1 MEDEITG
8 APPVGQHRNNPLQVS
23 KSETEPDL
31 RLGEDEPVLGNKF
44 AFSAA
49 QLHKLFKSRT
59 NNALRAFGGL
69 AGLSAG
75 VRTNVKAGVSADE
88 DVLDGVV
95 SLQDA
100 IQGVG
105 AATESQEHSLV
116 PSIPGGFTDRRRVYG
131 ENRVPK
137 NKPKT
142 FLQLLWLAFDDKL
155 MFLLTASATV
165 SLALGIYQSVTNKK
179 GGARLEWVEGVAI
192 LIAVIVI
199 VFATAINDYQKNYK
213 FQKLN
218 EKKEERMVTVTRSG
232 QHRSISV
239 FDVLV
244 GDVMHIEAGDVAP
257 ADGILIEGFD
267 IQCDE
272 SPLTGESELIVKTP
286 ACVQGSGDSFILSG
300 TRIETGVGTCLILSV
315 GVNSTYGKI
324 MMSLQDDI
332 QETPLQQKLGLL
344 AQYII
349 NFGLAAGLV
358 FFAILFIRFLVQLK
372 DIDGGPDAKGHE
384 FLEALILSITVVV
397 IAVPEGLPLTVT
409 LSLAFATTRMLKDNN
424 LVRLLRSCETMGNAT
439 TVCSDKTGTLTQNKM
454 TVVTGIIGAS
464 EAFADGSGSLLAE
477 SYQQTA
483 QAPPTAH
490 ALISSL
496 CREARDTLKESF
508 TLNSTAIEAGEAGH
522 FIGSSTETALLNF
535 ASDHLGMQDLSEER
549 ANGNIVHMVPFN
561 AARKWMATVLRTPAG
576 RHRLLVKGA
585 AEVIVDRCTETL
597 QDPKASM
604 ATKTLMAADL
614 DDLKV
619 KMQNYAKRSLRV
631 IAVAYR
637 DLDDWPAD
645 DQHMD
650 ADNIANLSDL
660 VLLGVFGLRDPLRP
674 EIVDSVR
681 QCQSAGVF
689 VRMVTGD
696 NFFTAKAIASECG
709 IYTAGGIAMD
719 GPTFRR
725 LTLEQLNLVVPR
737 LQVLARSSPDDKLL
751 LVSHL
756 KGMGEVV
763 AVTGDGTNDA
773 LALKAADIGFSM
785 GVSGTEVAKEAS
797 DIILMD
803 DNFTSIVKAIGW
815 GRAVNDAAKKFLQF
829 QFTINITA
837 GTLTI
842 MSALVGGTD
851 SSVFTVV
858 QLLWI
863 NLIMDTFAALALST
877 DFPTDDL
884 FSRKPEPRAASVLTT
899 TMWKMIV
906 GQSVYQLAVIFTL
919 HYAGGHLFGYRDEIE
934 KKHLQTMVFN
944 VYVLMQFFNQ
954 FNSRRSDNKLNL
966 FEGILKNPWFI
977 FVQIVTL
984 AGQIV
989 IVFFGGEA
997 FQTVQLSGT
1006 EWGWSILF
1014 GLLTLPVGVAI
1025 RVIPDPLLQKLG
1037 LALKYCLS
1045 IERLRRPIGD
1055 HEQEAVQHRRSVGQ
1069 SVKAILPSVF
1079 ASRAPLGDTQ
1089 SHGADAHATFHLS
1102 HETPQQS
1109 ASAVEEFDLVGAVD
1123 SARYGTG
1130 NPHPAFEVHPDTLK
1144 EDPVIQGFPSGGN
1157 IPPSQNPALLRYVS
1171 RFSQ

>member
-1 MEDEITG
+1 MEDEISQ
-8 APPVGQHRNNPLQVS
+8 APPVGEPRNDPLQVN
-23 KSETEPDL
+23 KSETEPAF
-31 RLGEDEPVLGNKF
+31 RLDEDEQVPGNKF

-49 QLHKLFKSRT
+49 QLHKLFESRT

-75 VRTNVKAGVSADE
+75 VRTNVKAGLSADE
-88 DVLDGVV
+88 DVLDGFV

-105 AATESQEHSLV
+105 APKGSRQDDLTTST
-116 PSIPGGFTDRRRVYG
+116 PGGFTDRRRIYG

-165 SLALGIYQSVTNKK
+165 SLALGIYQSVTNKE

-199 VFATAINDYQKNYK
+199 VLATAINDYQKNYK

-218 EKKEERMVTVTRSG
+218 EKKEERIVTVTRSG

-244 GDVMHIEAGDVAP
+244 GDVMHLEAGDVAP

-300 TRIETGVGTCLILSV
+300 TRVETGVGTCLILSV

-324 MMSLQDDI
+324 MMSLQDDV
-332 QETPLQQKLGLL
+332 QETPLQQKLGVL

-358 FFAILFIRFLVQLK
+358 FFTILFIRFLVQLK
-372 DIDGGPDAKGHE
+372 DIEGGPEAKGHE
-384 FLEALILSITVVV
+384 FLEVLILSITVVV

-464 EAFADGSGSLLAE
+464 EAFADVSGPLVAE
-477 SYQQTA
+477 TCQQPPQT
-483 QAPPTAH
+483 PPTAH
-490 ALISSL
+490 ALVSSI
-496 CREARDTLKESF
+496 CQEARDVLKASSA
-508 TLNSTAIEAGEAGH
+508 LNSTAIEAGGVGQ

-549 ANGNIVHMVPFN
+549 ANWNIVHMVPFN
-561 AARKWMATVLRTPAG
+561 AARKWMATVVRTPTG

-585 AEVIVDRCTETL
+585 AEVIVDKCTGTL
-597 QDPKASM
+597 QDPKTSM
-604 ATKTLMAADL
+604 ATKTLMAVDL
-614 DDLKV
+614 DGLKI

-631 IAVAYR
+631 IALAYR
-637 DLDDWPAD
+637 DLDDWPAH

-650 ADNIANLSDL
+650 AESIATLSDL
-660 VLLGVFGLRDPLRP
+660 VLLGVIGLRDPLRP

-785 GVSGTEVAKEAS
+785 GISGTEVAKEAS

-884 FSRKPEPRAASVLTT
+884 FSRKPEPRTASVLTT
-899 TMWKMIV
+899 TMWKMIM
-906 GQSVYQLAVIFTL
+906 GQSIYQLAVIFTL
-919 HYAGGHLFGYRDEIE
+919 HYAGGRLFGYRGDNEE
-934 KKHLQTMVFN
+934 KHLQTMVFN
-944 VYVLMQFFNQ
+944 IYVLMQFFNQ

-966 FEGILKNPWFI
+966 FEGVLKNPWFF
-977 FVQIVTL
+977 FVQVVTL

-989 IVFFGGEA
+989 IIFFGGEA
-997 FQTVQLSGT
+997 FQTVRLSGA
-1006 EWGWSILF
+1006 EWGWSMLF
-1014 GLLTLPVGVAI
+1014 GLLTLPVGIAI
-1025 RVIPDPLLQKLG
+1025 RLIPDALVHKLSIVSE
-1037 LALKYCLS
+1037 YCLS
-1045 IERLRRPIGD
+1045 IKWPRRPIGD

-1069 SVKAILPSVF
+1069 RFKAILPSVF
-1079 ASRAPLGDTQ
+1079 ASKAPLRDTQ
-1089 SHGADAHATFHLS
+1089 SHGADAHINFHLS
-1102 HETPQQS
+1102 HQTPQQS
-1109 ASAVEEFDLVGAVD
+1109 AGAVEEFDLAGAVD

-1130 NPHPAFEVHPDTLK
+1130 DPHPAFEVHPDTLK
-1144 EDPVIQGFPSGGN
+1144 EDPVIQDFASGGN
-1157 IPPSQNPALLRYVS
+1157 MPPSQNPGLLRYVA

>member
-8 APPVGQHRNNPLQVS
+8 APPVGELHDNPPRVN
-23 KSETEPDL
+23 KSETEPPF
-31 RLGEDEPVLGNKF
+31 RLIEGEQVPGNKF

-49 QLHKLFKSRT
+49 QLHQLFESRT

-75 VRTNVKAGVSADE
+75 VRTNVKAGLSADE
-88 DVLDGVV
+88 DVLDVV

-100 IQGVG
+100 TRSVFAPIESRQDGP
-105 AATESQEHSLV
+105 ATST
-116 PSIPGGFTDRRRVYG
+116 PGGYTDRRKIYG

-142 FLQLLWLAFDDKL
+142 FLQLVWLAFDDKL

-165 SLALGIYQSVTNKK
+165 SLALGIYQSVANKE

-192 LIAVIVI
+192 LIAVVVI

-213 FQKLN
+213 FRKLN
-218 EKKEERMVTVTRSG
+218 EKKEERMVSVTRSG
-232 QHRSISV
+232 QHQSISV

-286 ACVQGSGDSFILSG
+286 ACGKGSGDSFILSG
-300 TRIETGVGTCLILSV
+300 TRVETGVGTCLVLSV

-324 MMSLQDDI
+324 MTSLQDDV
-332 QETPLQQKLGLL
+332 QETPLQKKLGVL

-358 FFAILFIRFLVQLK
+358 FFTILFIRFLVQLK
-372 DIDGGPDAKGHE
+372 DIEGGPEAKGHE
-384 FLEALILSITVVV
+384 FLEILILSITVVV
-397 IAVPEGLPLTVT
+397 IVVPEGLPLTVT

-439 TVCSDKTGTLTQNKM
+439 TVCSDKTGTLTQNRM
-454 TVVTGIIGAS
+454 TVVTGMIGVS

-477 SYQQTA
+477 AYQQST
-483 QAPPTAH
+483 QATPTAR
-490 ALISSL
+490 ALIPSL
-496 CREARDTLKESF
+496 CQETRDTLKASS
-508 TLNSTAIEAGEAGH
+508 TLNSTAIEAGGAGH
-522 FIGSSTETALLNF
+522 FIGSGTETALLNF

-549 ANGNIVHMVPFN
+549 ANGNILRMIPFN
-561 AARKWMATVLRTPAG
+561 ATRKWMATVVQTSAG

-585 AEVIVDRCTETL
+585 AEVIVDKCSETL
-597 QDPKASM
+597 QDPRTSM

-614 DDLKV
+614 DNLKV
-619 KMQNYAKRSLRV
+619 KMQSYAKRSLRV
-631 IAVAYR
+631 IAIAYR
-637 DLDDWPAD
+637 DLDDRPAD
-645 DQHMD
+645 DQDMHTG
-650 ADNIANLSDL
+650 ITNLSDL

-674 EIVDSVR
+674 EIIDSVR
-681 QCQSAGVF
+681 QCQSSGVF

-696 NFFTAKAIASECG
+696 NFFTAKAVASECG

-725 LTLEQLNLVVPR
+725 LTLEQLNLVAPR

-815 GRAVNDAAKKFLQF
+815 GRAVNDAAKKFLQY

-842 MSALVGGTD
+842 MSALITD

-884 FSRKPEPRAASVLTT
+884 FLRKPESRTASVLTT
-899 TMWKMIV
+899 TIWKMIV
-906 GQSVYQLAVIFTL
+906 GQSIYQLAVIFAL
-919 HYAGGHLFGYRDEIE
+919 YYAGGHLFGYHDEIE

-944 VYVLMQFFNQ
+944 IYVLMQFFNQ
-954 FNSRRSDNKLNL
+954 FNSRRSDNMLNL
-966 FEGILKNPWFI
+966 FEGILKNPWFV
-977 FVQIVTL
+977 FVQVITL
-984 AGQIV
+984 AGQII

-997 FQTVQLSGT
+997 FQTVQLSGA

-1025 RVIPDPLLQKLG
+1025 RLIPDSLVHKLG
-1037 LALKYCLS
+1037 LALKRCVC
-1045 IERLRRPIGD
+1045 IKWLRRPVED
-1055 HEQEAVQHRRSVGQ
+1055 HEQEAAQHRRSGSQ
-1069 SVKAILPSVF
+1069 RFKAILPRIF
-1079 ASRAPLGDTQ
+1079 APKTSPGDVQ
-1089 SHGADAHATFHLS
+1089 GPDSAAIDAQVNLHLS
-1102 HETPQQS
+1102 HQPLQQS
-1109 ASAVEEFDLVGAVD
+1109 AAAVEEFDLVGAVD

-1130 NPHPAFEVHPDTLK
+1130 DPHPAFEVHPDTLK
-1144 EDPVIQGFPSGGN
+1144 EDPVIQDLTGGEN
-1157 IPPSQNPALLRYVS
+1157 IPPSQNPVLLRYIAK
-1171 RFSQ
+1171 

>member
-1 MEDEITG
+1 M
-8 APPVGQHRNNPLQVS
+8 
-23 KSETEPDL
+23 
-31 RLGEDEPVLGNKF
+31 
-44 AFSAA
+44 
-49 QLHKLFKSRT
+49 
-59 NNALRAFGGL
+59 
-69 AGLSAG
+69 
-75 VRTNVKAGVSADE
+75 
-88 DVLDGVV
+88 
-95 SLQDA
+95 
-100 IQGVG
+100 
-105 AATESQEHSLV
+105 
-116 PSIPGGFTDRRRVYG
+116 
-131 ENRVPK
+131 
-137 NKPKT
+137 
-142 FLQLLWLAFDDKL
+142 
-155 MFLLTASATV
+155 
-165 SLALGIYQSVTNKK
+165 
-179 GGARLEWVEGVAI
+179 
-192 LIAVIVI
+192 
-199 VFATAINDYQKNYK
+199 ATAINDYQKNYK

-244 GDVMHIEAGDVAP
+244 GDVMHLEAGEVAT

-267 IQCDE
+267 IQYDE
-272 SPLTGESELIVKTP
+272 SPLTGESELIAKTP

-300 TRIETGVGTCLILSV
+300 TRVETGVGTCLILSV
-315 GVNSTYGKI
+315 GVNSTYGRI
-324 MMSLQDDI
+324 MMSLQDYV
-332 QETPLQQKLGLL
+332 QETPLQQKLSVL

-358 FFAILFIRFLVQLK
+358 FFTILFIRFLVQLK
-372 DIDGGPDAKGHE
+372 NIDGGPEAKGHE
-384 FLEALILSITVVV
+384 FLEVLILSITVVV
-397 IAVPEGLPLTVT
+397 IA
-409 LSLAFATTRMLKDNN
+409 
-424 LVRLLRSCETMGNAT
+424 
-439 TVCSDKTGTLTQNKM
+439 NKM
-454 TVVTGIIGAS
+454 TVVTGIIGIS
-464 EAFADGSGSLLAE
+464 EAFADVSGPLVAE
-477 SYQQTA
+477 SCQQT
-483 QAPPTAH
+483 PPTAH
-490 ALISSL
+490 ALISSI
-496 CREARDTLKESF
+496 CQGVEDTLKASS
-508 TLNSTAIEAGEAGH
+508 TLNSTAIETGGTNQ

-535 ASDHLGMQDLSEER
+535 ASDHLGMQGLSKER

-561 AARKWMATVLRTPAG
+561 AARKWMATVVQTPAG

-585 AEVIVDRCTETL
+585 AEVIVDKCTETL
-597 QDPKASM
+597 QDPKTSM

-614 DDLKV
+614 DGLNV

-637 DLDDWPAD
+637 GLDDWLAH

-650 ADNIANLSDL
+650 AESITNLSDL
-660 VLLGVFGLRDPLRP
+660 GFLGVFGLRDPLRP

-689 VRMVTGD
+689 VRMITGD

-725 LTLEQLNLVVPR
+725 LSLEQLNLVVPR
-737 LQVLARSSPDDKLL
+737 LQVLARSSPNDKLL

-756 KGMGEVV
+756 KNMDKVI
-763 AVTGDGTNDA
+763 AVTDDKTNNA
-773 LALKAADIGFSM
+773 LALKAANIGFSI
-785 GVSGTEVAKEAS
+785 GVSWTKVAKEAS

-884 FSRKPEPRAASVLTT
+884 FSRKPEPRTASVLTT

-906 GQSVYQLAVIFTL
+906 GQSFYQLAVIFTL

-944 VYVLMQFFNQ
+944 IFVLMQFFNQ
-954 FNSRRSDNKLNL
+954 FNSRRSDNRLNL
-966 FEGILKNPWFI
+966 FKGVLKNPWFI
-977 FVQIVTL
+977 FVQVVTL

-989 IVFFGGEA
+989 IASFGGEA
-997 FQTVQLSGT
+997 FQTVRLSGA

-1025 RVIPDPLLQKLG
+1025 RLIPDPLVHKLSI
-1037 LALKYCLS
+1037 AFEYCLC
-1045 IERLRRPIGD
+1045 IKWPRRSVGD
-1055 HEQEAVQHRRSVGQ
+1055 YEEEAAQHRRSVGQ
-1069 SVKAILPSVF
+1069 RLRAIFRRVF
-1079 ASRAPLGDTQ
+1079 AFKTHPREMHQVTTQ
-1089 SHGADAHATFHLS
+1089 LSLMHKPTCISHSNLLNSLLPPPKSLTWSELS
-1102 HETPQQS
+1102 T
-1109 ASAVEEFDLVGAVD
+1109 
-1123 SARYGTG
+1123 R
-1130 NPHPAFEVHPDTLK
+1130 
-1144 EDPVIQGFPSGGN
+1144 
-1157 IPPSQNPALLRYVS
+1157 
-1171 RFSQ
+1171 